1 MIDPKLLIQFK
12 AEIFEIERGNIIFD
26 YGSKA
31 QFYYQIKT
39 GEVKMNNFNRD
50 GKEFIQGIFYAD
62 QSFGEPPLFAD
73 VGYPAGAETITDV
86 EIFRLPKDDFFDLL
100 KKHPEAH
107 FKISEVLASRLYY
120 KAIMAS
126 EISSQDPEHRI
137 VRLLDY
143 TKTHIHKLDPE
154 DVLEVDFTRQ
164 QIADLTGLR
173 VETVIRA
180 CKALEKKGEI
190 QIKKRKILR

>member
-1 MIDPKLLIQFK
+1 MIDPNLLLEFD
-12 AEIFEIERGNIIFD
+12 AELLELDKGSLIFD
-26 YGSKA
+26 YGSNA
-31 QFYYQIKT
+31 QFYFQVKS
-39 GEVKMNNFNRD
+39 GEVKMNNFNRE
-50 GKEFIQGIFYAD
+50 GKEFIQGIFYAG

-73 VGYPAGAETITDV
+73 VTYPAGAETITDT
-86 EIFRLPKDDFFDLL
+86 EIYRLPKDDFFDLL
-100 KKHPEAH
+100 QKHPEAH
-107 FKISEVLASRLYY
+107 FKVSEVLASRLYY

-137 VRLLDY
+137 LRLLDY
-143 TKTHIHKLDPE
+143 TKKYIHGLGSNE
-154 DVLEVDFTRQ
+154 VLEVDFTRQ

-180 CKALEKKGEI
+180 CKGLEKKGEI